1 LAMRAPRAAGR
12 PLTRKSTAS
21 SRCQSLP
28 WFAATSW

>member
-21 SRCQSLP
+21 SRCQ
-28 WFAATSW
+28 